1 MTVYRLGVMIKIL
14 LAEEQENVRRG
25 IRMRLDLENDIVI
38 VGETDDGWNT
48 LQLAREHSPQVVVT
62 SIELSGMDGFQ
73 LTERLSRDI
82 PDCRMVILSLYDDL
96 QTQTK
101 ASQAGASFFV
111 SKQESD
117 DKLIAAIRSAAKK
130 PDLPRYIS

>member
-1 MTVYRLGVMIKIL
+1 MTCFMTVYRLGVMIKIL

-130 PDLPRYIS
+130 TRSS

>member
-1 MTVYRLGVMIKIL
+1 MIKVL

-25 IRMRLDLENDIVI
+25 IRMRLALENDIVI
-38 VGETDDGWNT
+38 VGETDDGWDA
-48 LQLAREHSPQVVVT
+48 LRLAREHSPQVVVT

-101 ASQAGASFFV
+101 ASQAGTSFFV

-130 PDLPRYIS
+130 SDLHRYIS